1 MNVGSVG
8 WAGAAAVSVFVATG
22 GAEAAE
28 DRALLHHIFTLD
40 MEYVDPFGD
49 VTPVVIRFE
58 SEPRWFGVDGA
69 AGISNPIYTGST
81 LGGSN
86 PIYEGSARAGA
97 PWDGVSRFSM
107 EIGAQSTEVRDG
119 IVHRDLAARN
129 ILLVTDDGRF
139 GDGGG
144 IDFVW
149 SQIGGEEYAQGVR
162 TWVLMEPVT
171 LGQVNARTDGE
182 RATPFWRIGAGSTME
197 STPVPAPGGAIP
209 ALALGAMMGV
219 RRRR

>member
-1 MNVGSVG
+1 MNVGRFG
-8 WAGAAAVSVFVATG
+8 RAGAAAVSVFVAAG
-22 GAEAAE
+22 GADAAE
-28 DRALLHHIFTLD
+28 DRALLYHIFTLD

-58 SEPRWFGVDGA
+58 SEPRWFGIDGA

-81 LGGSN
+81 IGGSN
-86 PIYEGSARAGA
+86 PIYEGNGRGVA

-107 EIGAQSTEVRDG
+107 EIGTQSGELRDG

-129 ILLVTDDGRF
+129 ILLVTDDGHF

-144 IDFVW
+144 IDFAW
-149 SQIGGEEYAQGVR
+149 SQIGGENYAQGVR

-182 RATPFWRIGAGSTME
+182 RATPFWRIGVGSTME
-197 STPVPAPGGAIP
+197 SAPVPAPGAAAAAMVLGVLMGA
-209 ALALGAMMGV
+209 
-219 RRRR
+219 RRR